1 MSLLDTPNDMK
12 WGRRRWW
19 GVGWK
24 VCVIVRFG
32 LWDHIN
38 ITLFTPLRVSDTWVG
53 SHWACRVS
61 SPSKESLGGGHQWK
75 CTRVGHADASAD
87 AHHPHI
93 VQKMSSHFLPINCH
107 FGSVFPNPW
116 AQSTCYQYELEWRI
130 DLVKQFPRHPLF
142 FLLQDYLQ
150 CINTFSTNN
159 VFLNSHGT

>member
-38 ITLFTPLRVSDTWVG
+38 ITLFTPFRVSDTWVG

-61 SPSKESLGGGHQWK
+61 SPSKESLGGGHRWK
-75 CTRVGHADASAD
+75 FYVLCRLLWERFQNIRQSDFMCNRPLTWGCLWVWGWNRREGGILFV
-87 AHHPHI
+87 
-93 VQKMSSHFLPINCH
+93 FLSNH
-107 FGSVFPNPW
+107 KLLKSN
-116 AQSTCYQYELEWRI
+116 
-130 DLVKQFPRHPLF
+130 LF
-142 FLLQDYLQ
+142 FSTRTINGFKFQGDLESVVHVRVSHVEQITSLL
-150 CINTFSTNN
+150 
-159 VFLNSHGT
+159 

>member
-38 ITLFTPLRVSDTWVG
+38 ITLFTPFRVSDTWVG

-61 SPSKESLGGGHQWK
+61 SPSKESLGGRPRWK
-75 CTRVGHADASAD
+75 CIKFFKFYAASFERGFKILDNQALC
-87 AHHPHI
+87 ATGLWPEGVCEVWGWNRREGGI
-93 VQKMSSHFLPINCH
+93 FFSFLLNH
-107 FGSVFPNPW
+107 KLLKSN
-116 AQSTCYQYELEWRI
+116 
-130 DLVKQFPRHPLF
+130 LF
-142 FLLQDYLQ
+142 FSA
-150 CINTFSTNN
+150 INGLT
-159 VFLNSHGT
+159 